1 MTLQQLRP
9 DLLGAVPGNASSA
22 GVFGAVFVEAP
33 AMFKRQGVY
42 YSLFGREKLQRHDRV
57 LPSKHCI
64 FPLLACP
71 FRGLHPRRSQD
82 RAPLQRSRLVL
93 AHVSTKLRGAP
104 RSSRATHSELHAY
117 PLRSASCPLHTHRG

>member
-1 MTLQQLRP
+1 MLIGCCLV
-9 DLLGAVPGNASSA
+9 LGIRCCDRFGAA
-22 GVFGAVFVEAP
+22 GAVFVEAP

-71 FRGLHPRRSQD
+71 LPVPWSAP
-82 RAPLQRSRLVL
+82 APLPGQGNSSKLAFGAGSRVYQV
-93 AHVSTKLRGAP
+93 AWCSTLKPGN
-104 RSSRATHSELHAY
+104 SF
-117 PLRSASCPLHTHRG
+117 